1 MTRLLIRR
9 GTSTQ
14 WTTNNP
20 ILAAG
25 EPGLDT
31 TTGFLK
37 VGDGIT
43 NWNALV
49 AQWAPAALLN
59 SAPRGVTA
67 AAIGSAGDGVTIAAN
82 VVLAGPLNFTFDAT
96 RRYRLWYTIR
106 ALTAGGVRL
115 IITNNG
121 VAFNTDQY
129 FSSDRSYD
137 GCSLNWFI
145 TGLSGAA
152 VLRVVSPSGTA
163 GALIYGKDFYVEDV
177 GGT

>member
-1 MTRLLIRR
+1 
-9 GTSTQ
+9 
-14 WTTNNP
+14 
-20 ILAAG
+20 
-25 EPGLDT
+25 
-31 TTGFLK
+31 
-37 VGDGIT
+37 
-43 NWNALV
+43 
-49 AQWAPAALLN
+49 
-59 SAPRGVTA
+59 
-67 AAIGSAGDGVTIAAN
+67 
-82 VVLAGPLNFTFDAT
+82 
-96 RRYRLWYTIR
+96 
-106 ALTAGGVRL
+106 L